1 MTGQILR
8 PDVNTEYIL
17 ILALVIIMG
26 WFAFGVVYN
35 LRRGDALLKWMQ
47 HGLPKIGQRT
57 TFRWLGTS
65 VAELIIAH
73 AKKPFRR
80 LETVV
85 VLKPRDVFWMTILA
99 NLQGRED
106 IVIFRAQLNSAP
118 LVDLELVDGK
128 TWSGRNALK
137 QVLDRKWES
146 KTYQDMQL
154 LAPKGLLDLAT
165 TVLDRLAV
173 PMQKLSPRYARFSL
187 RRDTSRPNLELHVPF
202 PAYHA
207 SEATHYF
214 DALRELARSVGE
226 SR

>member
-1 MTGQILR
+1 MNAQYFL
-8 PDVNTEYIL
+8 VV
-17 ILALVIIMG
+17 ALVIIMG

-47 HGLPKIGQRT
+47 NGLPGIGQRT

-80 LETVV
+80 METIL

-99 NLQGRED
+99 YFQGRED
-106 IVIFRAQLNSAP
+106 IVIFRAQLSTTP
-118 LVDLELVDGK
+118 LVDLELVDPK
-128 TWSGRNALK
+128 TWSGRNAVK
-137 QVLDRKWES
+137 QVVERKWE
-146 KTYQDMQL
+146 TTAYHDMQL

-165 TVLDRLAV
+165 TVLDKLVV
-173 PMQKLSPRYARFSL
+173 PMKNLSPRYARFSL

-202 PAYHA
+202 PAYHTLDA
-207 SEATHYF
+207 AHYF
-214 DALRELARSVGE
+214 EALRELARSIGE
-226 SR
+226 RD